1 MSSAFRLLNVPIGNR
16 APGDLFE
23 MLQCA
28 IKLEH
33 TTLPPYLTAMWSIV
47 DESNPAYEILET
59 VVYEEMGHMG
69 TVCNLLNAVGG
80 PSPLIHDKDF
90 VPHYPTKLPCD
101 IAPSVICPN
110 LIDWKISLS
119 RLTPTLVSDIFMIIE
134 YPEGGPAQVTE
145 MAPRGT
151 TPAEGAP
158 KYCTIGEFYD
168 AIRETLIYLVG
179 QNKIKICPD
188 QKQITALFAGH
199 DENGQNV
206 VKPINSLEDAIL
218 SIEHIKEQGEGTT
231 GTEDAP
237 TFGCELAHYYRF
249 KQIQVGQLYEQTDS
263 RSWVLSGALFD
274 FPAVRPMA
282 DIPADGYDP
291 ATVPK
296 EAAMPIKN
304 FNDNYKQMLALL
316 QLAWEKGGKG
326 GGQKDLGHATSYMNK
341 LKADAVSLMS
351 IPIDPKH
358 PEKGCYGPTFRPF

>member
-1 MSSAFRLLNVPIGNR
+1 MSSAIRLLNVPIGNR
-16 APGDLFE
+16 APDDLFE
-23 MLQCA
+23 MFQCA

-33 TTLPPYLTAMWSIV
+33 TTLPPYLTAMWSIL

-80 PSPLIHDKDF
+80 PSPVIHDKDF

-101 IAPSVICPN
+101 IAPKVICPN

-119 RLTPTLVSDIFMIIE
+119 RLSPTVVSDIFMIIE
-134 YPEGGPAQVTE
+134 YPEGEPVQVME

-151 TPAEGAP
+151 VPAAAAP
-158 KYCTIGEFYD
+158 MYYTIGEFYD

-179 QNKIKICPD
+179 QNKIKIYPD
-188 QKQITALFAGH
+188 QKQITALFGGH

-206 VKPINSLEDAIL
+206 VKPINSLEDAVR

-231 GTEDAP
+231 DTQDAP

-249 KQIQVGQLYEQTDS
+249 KQIQVGQLYEQTDGG
-263 RSWVLSGALFD
+263 SWVLSGALFD
-274 FPAVRPMA
+274 FPAVRRMA

-296 EAAMPIKN
+296 EAATFIKN
-304 FNDNYKQMLALL
+304 FNDNYKQMLAQL
-316 QLAWEKGGKG
+316 QSAWEKGEKG
-326 GGQKDLGHATSYMNK
+326 GGQKDLRYAASYMNK